1 MSINRWMNKLIVV
14 YPYDEVLF
22 GDKKEWSTDI
32 FCGAGEPWKHAKC
45 AATKVSTTPKADCLI
60 WWPYPWIV
68 WSVTTFGLWVLCLV
82 WQREG
87 EVMGR
92 ITSWEHG
99 TSPRVTNWPGFPG
112 MEWFPGMQ
120 DSRYQHLGTH
130 KQTVKLVT
138 RWPHQIQY
146 WSASK
151 ELLNLGIHGY

>member
-1 MSINRWMNKLIVV
+1 MRENVCPHKDLYKNVHSSITHNSQKVKTSQMSINWWANKQNVV
-14 YPYDEVLF
+14 YPYDEILF

-99 TSPRVTNWPGFPG
+99 TSPRVTNWPSFPG

-120 DSRYQHLGTH
+120 DSRY
-130 KQTVKLVT
+130 
-138 RWPHQIQY
+138 
-146 WSASK
+146 
-151 ELLNLGIHGY
+151 